1 MSIFGW
7 LKNKYTLFSHRV
19 QPVSTAPNHSGKKH
33 FNSCGGSVM
42 ATILVID
49 DDELVSRTL
58 QRALKLY
65 GYQVMVANS
74 GAAGL
79 QTARRHRPDLF
90 ILDIMM
96 PGADGYQV
104 CRQIRGDPLLAELPV
119 LFLTAKVKDED
130 KIEGFRAGADD
141 YLSKPFNM
149 EELQLRVKA
158 ILRRMNPVKSEQ
170 KPPTEVV
177 VGNVTLDCRTFKVM
191 SPNGTALLT
200 NVQFDLLYHLM
211 SHADQVFNS
220 QQLLQDVWDYP
231 QDTGSPELVRAH
243 VKNLREKIEPVS
255 SSPIYIRTIQGHG
268 YTFSSAATTE

>member
-1 MSIFGW
+1 MS
-7 LKNKYTLFSHRV
+7 TV
-19 QPVSTAPNHSGKKH
+19 
-33 FNSCGGSVM
+33 
-42 ATILVID
+42 LVID

-58 QRALKLY
+58 QRALKIY

-74 GAAGL
+74 GTEGL
-79 QTARRHRPDLF
+79 QLARRHRPDLF

-104 CRQIRGDPLLAELPV
+104 CRQIRGDPLLSDLPV
-119 LFLTAKVKDED
+119 LFLTAKAKDED

-158 ILRRMNPVKSEQ
+158 ILRRAVVAYVAAET
-170 KPPTEVV
+170 PTEVV
-177 VGNVTLDCRTFKVM
+177 AGDVVLDCRTFMVTT
-191 SPNGTALLT
+191 PQGTALLT

-231 QDTGSPELVRAH
+231 RDTGSPELVRAH
-243 VKNLREKIEPVS
+243 VKNLREKIEPFPS
-255 SSPIYIRTIQGHG
+255 DPIYVRTIQGHG
-268 YTFSSAATTE
+268 YTFSTAAAK